1 MHGFSLCVFVYT
13 VLSHLW
19 TVIVCRSHSNPK
31 WPYLKPT
38 KTLFPIEVTF
48 WGSAWTWSAWEVAIG
63 VLFPSTLPPTIPHPT
78 PPHPCEPLLW
88 KYVPYKSATDEHS
101 MQSLSQT
108 PWWAVDIIVIISM
121 KRNSMDSKEHGPGSP
136 LPPTPHKRKYR
147 GYCVDGETTH
157 KAWTLNL

>member
-19 TVIVCRSHSNPK
+19 TLLLYVGATQIQNGPISNQQRPCFPLRSHSEVLCGREVPERLLLVC
-31 WPYLKPT
+31 Y
-38 KTLFPIEVTF
+38 FPLL
-48 WGSAWTWSAWEVAIG
+48 S
-63 VLFPSTLPPTIPHPT
+63 LPPYPT